1 MTRNRALSVHGALG
15 VTRRDF
21 LKFCVGL
28 AATMGVP
35 GAAMSIAAA
44 MEDPKR
50 PPVIWLS
57 GQECTGCTASMLQAQ
72 HPGLGELIL
81 NLISLEYSETLSAA
95 AGLQVEE
102 NKHRALDQYQGQYLL
117 VVEGSIPTKD
127 GGIYCKVADKPF
139 LEHVRE
145 AAAGAAAV
153 VAIGSCAAWG
163 GIPSSGPNP
172 TGAVGVPELV
182 TDTPVVAIPGC
193 PPNPYNFLATV
204 LHFVTFKRLPALDG
218 KLRPKFAYGA
228 SIHDNCERRGHFDA
242 GRFAEQ
248 FGDEGHRNGWCL
260 YKLGCK
266 GPETYA
272 NCPSVLFG
280 DVGAGSWP
288 VGTGHPCYGC
298 TEKGVAFTKA
308 LHQLAEVK
316 RPTPPSTYPGIV
328 EPQGAGVSPGAAA
341 LLAGLGGAVV
351 GAGAVLLRDI
361 GKVSEPKGAKTSSGR
376 DEP

>member
-1 MTRNRALSVHGALG
+1 
-15 VTRRDF
+15 
-21 LKFCVGL
+21 
-28 AATMGVP
+28 
-35 GAAMSIAAA
+35 
-44 MEDPKR
+44 
-50 PPVIWLS
+50 
-57 GQECTGCTASMLQAQ
+57 
-72 HPGLGELIL
+72 
-81 NLISLEYSETLSAA
+81 
-95 AGLQVEE
+95 
-102 NKHRALDQYQGQYLL
+102 

-127 GGIYCKVADKPF
+127 GGIYCKVANKPF
-139 LEHVRE
+139 LEHLRE
-145 AAAGAAAV
+145 AVEGAAAV

-163 GIPSSGPNP
+163 GVPSSAPNP
-172 TGAVGVPELV
+172 TGAVGVPDLV
-182 TDTPVVAIPGC
+182 TDKPVVTIPGC

-204 LHFVTFKRLPALDG
+204 LHFVTFKRLPALDS
-218 KLRPKFAYGA
+218 KRRPKFAYGA

-242 GRFAEQ
+242 GRFAEE

-272 NCPSVLFG
+272 NCPSILFG
-280 DVGAGSWP
+280 DVGGGSWP

-316 RPTPPSTYPGIV
+316 RPTPPATYPGIF
-328 EPQGAGVSPGAAA
+328 EPQGASVSPGAAA

-361 GKVSEPKGAKTSSGR
+361 GKASQPPGTNESSGR
-376 DEP
+376 EEP